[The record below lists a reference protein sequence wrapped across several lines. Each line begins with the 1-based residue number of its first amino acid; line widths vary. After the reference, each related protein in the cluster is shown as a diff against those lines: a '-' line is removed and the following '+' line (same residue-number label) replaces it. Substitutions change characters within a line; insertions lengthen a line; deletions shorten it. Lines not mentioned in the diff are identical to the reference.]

1 MDEFLWRALAGGL
14 GVALIAGPYGCFIVW
29 RRMAYFGDTLA
40 HSALLGVSLGF
51 LLDLDLNLGIV
62 ATSLAVAL
70 LLVGAGRS
78 QTLGTDTL
86 LGILSHSALALGIV
100 LTTFVPDLR
109 VDLMSYLF
117 GDILAVTRTDLL
129 WIWGGGAVAAAA
141 LIALWRPLLALTV
154 HAELAAVEGVPVTL
168 VRVAFMLLLAIA
180 VSLALKV
187 VGIVLV
193 TSLLIIPAA
202 AARRISRSPE
212 QMALAGAVLGA
223 VAVAGGLSASLVWD
237 TPTGPSVVVAAS
249 LLFLLSRLLPARL
262 NLPR

>member
-1 MDEFLWRALAGGL
+1 MDEFIWRALAGGL
-14 GVALIAGPYGCFIVW
+14 GVALIAGPFGCFIVW

-40 HSALLGVSLGF
+40 HSALLGVTLGY

-62 ATSLAVAL
+62 ATSLAVAV
-70 LLVGAGRS
+70 LLVTAGRS

-86 LGILSHSALALGIV
+86 LGIVSHSALALGIV

-109 VDLMSYLF
+109 VDLMSFLF

-129 WIWGGGAVAAAA
+129 WIWGGGALAGLA
-141 LIALWRPLLALTV
+141 LLALWRPLLALTV
-154 HAELAAVEGVPVTL
+154 HAELAEVEGVPVTQ
-168 VRVAFMLLLAIA
+168 VRIAFMLLLAIA

-202 AARRISRSPE
+202 AARRLAGSPE
-212 QMALAGAVLGA
+212 QMALAGAALGC
-223 VAVAGGLSASLVWD
+223 VAVAGGLGASLIWD
-237 TPTGPSVVVAAS
+237 TPTGPSVVVTAS
-249 LLFLLSRLLPARL
+249 LLFLLSRLAPARL
-262 NLPR
+262 SLSR